1 MFEHP
6 DALKL
11 SNASSFYLNKSNY
24 DLRRIKQL
32 IVGMESDL
40 EVATEDSIRLMQ
52 MIVPNPKLNVV
63 VIGD

>member
-11 SNASSFYLNKSNY
+11 TLIASFYQNSSKY

-32 IVGMESDL
+32 VMVMDRLLDL
-40 EVATEDSIRLMQ
+40 EPGDSL
-52 MIVPNPKLNVV
+52 
-63 VIGD
+63 

>member
-11 SNASSFYLNKSNY
+11 SNASLFYLNKSNY
-24 DLRRIKQL
+24 DLRRIKQH
-32 IVGMESDL
+32 IIGMESDL
-40 EVATEDSIRLMQ
+40 EVSTEDSIRLMQ
-52 MIVPNPKLNVV
+52 ISVPNNKLNVV